1 MHCFCTYYGAEHFAS
16 NFDFALWR
24 KDLPKFNLFA
34 PHPQKRL
41 DNSSATTYN
50 GARYPK
56 KNSRRTTTGAPAP
69 KISRSQAFF
78 QEIFGDC
85 VPRGTS
91 ESWHDFCLRK
101 MFSKNNIKRLPK
113 LLNQSQ

>member
-41 DNSSATTYN
+41 DIIAFARILAQ
-50 GARYPK
+50 GAHRFRTSLSHWRPRAK
-56 KNSRRTTTGAPAP
+56 KFAKVKHYFR
-69 KISRSQAFF
+69 FF
-78 QEIFGDC
+78 QSVFH
-85 VPRGTS
+85 V
-91 ESWHDFCLRK
+91 K
-101 MFSKNNIKRLPK
+101 
-113 LLNQSQ
+113 QSQMRMVLIWGEPQGGR